1 MRPAAIPIEASCIA
15 IIVPLV
21 CCLGSLAI
29 VFDNLSGHP
38 PMASRSLTMI
48 VHNIQASL
56 GESELSGLCEE
67 ERAGGIVFDPWK
79 RHGDRW

>member
-1 MRPAAIPIEASCIA
+1 
-15 IIVPLV
+15 
-21 CCLGSLAI
+21 
-29 VFDNLSGHP
+29 
-38 PMASRSLTMI
+38 MI

-79 RHGDRW
+79 MHGDRC

>member
-15 IIVPLV
+15 NIVPLV

-56 GESELSGLCEE
+56 GESELSGLFEE

-79 RHGDRW
+79 MHGDRC

>member
-1 MRPAAIPIEASCIA
+1 LRPAAIPIEVNCIA
-15 IIVPLV
+15 IIVPLL

-38 PMASRSLTMI
+38 PMASRSLTII
-48 VHNIQASL
+48 VHNTQASL
-56 GESELSGLCEE
+56 GESELSGLCKE

-79 RHGDRW
+79 RHGDPC